1 MNELTYLRDLIIIFV
16 VAVAVVIILS
26 RFKIPSIAAYILA
39 GALMGPKS
47 LALINDI
54 HRVEVLAEIG
64 VSLLLFGIGMEFSL
78 KKLRALWLN
87 IFVGGTVQVVITGCI
102 AGVIVYFI
110 GYGLPAAIF
119 IGFFVSLSSTAI
131 VLRGLEDRGELN
143 AEHGRFALGIL
154 LFQDIC
160 VIPMMLVIPI
170 LAGGRGS
177 GAVIDSLV
185 YSVLVITCSVLAAY
199 LIVPRLLKMVARTRQ
214 RQLFILSVLLICIGV
229 AYAISSSGVS
239 LALGAFIAGLVVG
252 GSEFRHQATADI
264 ISFKEVFTSLFFI
277 SVGMLLDPGEIVMN
291 ALPIL
296 LLLAAI
302 IIGKMIIVFITGLL
316 MRLRTRAVILASVAL
331 AQVGEFSFVLFGAAA
346 VYNLVPEP
354 LMGNLLAAATI
365 SMLLTPLAIAAGPH
379 LSAGL
384 GKLPLFYRAMNIK
397 TAEEATTDTKG
408 WENHVIIG
416 GFGFAGKQLAK
427 VLKENNIKYMILELN
442 INTVRD
448 ACRDGEPIY
457 FGDVTS
463 RDVLERVGAARARE
477 LVVAV
482 NDPRAAERAIKAAK
496 SISPDLHVTVRTD
509 YILDIENLLKL
520 GADDVIPG
528 EQEAAV
534 ELVRRVASRFGCDED
549 RLEERMKMIRK
560 EREEI

>member
-26 RFKIPSIAAYILA
+26 RFKVPSIAAYILA

-54 HRVEVLAEIG
+54 HHVEILAEIG
-64 VSLLLFGIGMEFSL
+64 VSLLLFSIGMEFSL
-78 KKLRALWLN
+78 KKMRALWLN
-87 IFVGGTVQVVITGCI
+87 IFVGGAIQVLATGWI
-102 AGVIVYFI
+102 AAAIVYYI

-143 AEHGRFALGIL
+143 AEHGRFALGVL

-160 VIPMMLVIPI
+160 VIPMMLVIPV

-177 GAVIDSLV
+177 GDVIGSLV
-185 YSVLVITCSVLAAY
+185 YSVVVIALSILAAY
-199 LIVPRLLKMVARTRQ
+199 LIVPRLLKLVARTRQ
-214 RQLFILSVLLICIGV
+214 RQLFILSVLLICGGV

-264 ISFKEVFTSLFFI
+264 ISFKEVFTSLFFV
-277 SVGMLLDPGEIVMN
+277 SVGMLLDPGEIIRN
-291 ALPIL
+291 ILPIL
-296 LLLAAI
+296 LILGAI

-316 MRLRTRAVILASVAL
+316 MRLRIRAVILSSVAL

-346 VYNLVPEP
+346 VYNLAPEP

-365 SMLLTPLAIAAGPH
+365 SMLLTPLAIAVGPH

-384 GKLPLFYRAMNIK
+384 GKLPLFYRAMDIK
-397 TAEEATTDTKG
+397 TAEEAKSETKG

-416 GFGFAGKQLAK
+416 GFGFAGRQLAK
-427 VLKENNIKYMILELN
+427 LLKENDVKYIILELN
-442 INTVRD
+442 IITVREV
-448 ACRDGEPIY
+448 CREEPIY

-463 RDVLERVGAARARE
+463 RDVLEMVGASRARE

-496 SISPDLHVTVRTD
+496 SISPDLHITVRTD
-509 YILDIENLLKL
+509 YILDIENLRRL

-549 RLEERMKMIRK
+549 RIEKRMKMIR
-560 EREEI
+560 EETE

>member
-39 GALMGPKS
+39 GVLMGPKS

-78 KKLRALWLN
+78 KKLRTLWLN
-87 IFVGGTVQVVITGCI
+87 IFVGGTVQVVLTGCI
-102 AGVIVYFI
+102 TAVIVYSM
-110 GYGLPAAIF
+110 GYDLSTAIF

-143 AEHGRFALGIL
+143 AEHGRFALGVL

-177 GAVIDSLV
+177 SDVFGSLI

-199 LIVPRLLKMVARTRQ
+199 LIVPRLLKLVARTRQ

-277 SVGMLLDPGEIVMN
+277 SVGMLLDPGEIMMN
-291 ALPIL
+291 IIPIL
-296 LLLAAI
+296 LILAGI
-302 IIGKMIIVFITGLL
+302 ILGKMIIVFITGLL

-384 GKLPLFYRAMNIK
+384 GKLPVFYRAMNIK
-397 TAEEATTDTKG
+397 TAEEASSDTKG

-416 GFGFAGKQLAK
+416 GFGFAGRQLAK
-427 VLKENNIKYMILELN
+427 VLKENNVKYMILELN
-442 INTVRD
+442 INTVREV
-448 ACRDGEPIY
+448 CRDGEPIY

-463 RDVLERVGAARARE
+463 RDVLERVGAERARE

-482 NDPRAAERAIKAAK
+482 NDPRAAERAIIAAK

-509 YILDIENLLKL
+509 YILDIENLRKL

-534 ELVRRVASRFGCDED
+534 ELVRRVASRYGCDED
-549 RLEERMKMIRK
+549 RLESRLKLI
-560 EREEI
+560 REEKE

>member
-1 MNELTYLRDLIIIFV
+1 V
-16 VAVAVVIILS
+16 VAVTVVIVLS
-26 RFKIPSIAAYILA
+26 RFRIPSIAAYILA
-39 GALMGPKS
+39 GALVGPKS

-87 IFVGGTVQVVITGCI
+87 IFVGGSVQVVTTGCI
-102 AGVIVYFI
+102 AAAIFYSI
-110 GYGLPAAIF
+110 GHSLSAAIF

-177 GAVIDSLV
+177 GAVIGSLV
-185 YSVLVITCSVLAAY
+185 YSIMIIALSIFIAY
-199 LIVPRLLKMVARTRQ
+199 LIVPRLLNLVARTRQ

-277 SVGMLLDPGEIVMN
+277 SVGMLLDPGEIMLN
-291 ALPIL
+291 ILPIF

-302 IIGKMIIVFITGLL
+302 ILGKMTIVFITGLL

-346 VYNLVPEP
+346 AYNLVPEP

-384 GKLPLFYRAMNIK
+384 GKLPVFYRAMNIK
-397 TAEEATTDTKG
+397 TAEDASSDTKD
-408 WENHVIIG
+408 WENHIIIG
-416 GFGFAGKQLAK
+416 GFGFAGKQLARM
-427 VLKENNIKYMILELN
+427 LKENNIKYLILELN
-442 INTVRD
+442 INTVREV
-448 ACRDGEPIY
+448 CRDEPIY

-463 RDVLERVGAARARE
+463 RDVLERVGAKRARE

-482 NDPRAAERAIKAAK
+482 NDPRAAERAIRAAK
-496 SISPDLHVTVRTD
+496 SISPDLH
-509 YILDIENLLKL
+509 LDIENLRKL

-549 RLEERMKMIRK
+549 RLEQRTKLIRE
-560 EREEI
+560 ERE

>member
-1 MNELTYLRDLIIIFV
+1 MNHLTYLRELIIIFV
-16 VAVAVVIILS
+16 VAVGVVIVLS

-39 GALMGPKS
+39 GAAVGPRS
-47 LALINDI
+47 LGLIND
-54 HRVEVLAEIG
+54 VEHVELLAEIG

-78 KKLRALWLN
+78 KKIRALWLN
-87 IFVGGTVQVVITGCI
+87 IFVGGAMQVIATGGM
-102 AGVIVYFI
+102 AAAIVYFI
-110 GYGLPAAIF
+110 GYHLSTAIF

-143 AEHGRFALGIL
+143 AEHGRFSLGIL

-170 LAGGRGS
+170 LAGGRDS
-177 GAVIDSLV
+177 GAVLDSLTN
-185 YSVLVITCSVLAAY
+185 SLLIIALSILSAY
-199 LIVPRLLKMVARTRQ
+199 LIVPRLLNLVARTRQ

-229 AYAISSSGVS
+229 AYAVSSSGVS

-252 GSEFRHQATADI
+252 GSEFRHQAIADI

-277 SVGMLLDPGEIVMN
+277 SVGMLLDPGEVLRN
-291 ALPIL
+291 LPPIL

-302 IIGKMIIVFITGLL
+302 IAGKMIIVFITGQIL
-316 MRLRTRAVILASVAL
+316 RLRTKAVILASVAL

-346 VYNLVPEP
+346 AYNLAPEP

-379 LSAGL
+379 LSVGL
-384 GKLPLFYRAMNIK
+384 GKLPVFYRAMNIR
-397 TAEEATTDTKG
+397 TAEDATREAAT

-427 VLKENNIKYMILELN
+427 VLRDNNIKYMILELN
-442 INTVRD
+442 INTVRV
-448 ACRDGEPIY
+448 ASRDGEPIY

-463 RDVLERVGAARARE
+463 RDILERAGAARARE

-482 NDPRAAERAIKAAK
+482 NDPRAAERVIKSAR
-496 SISPDLHVTVRTD
+496 SISADLHVTVRTD
-509 YILDIENLLKL
+509 YILDIENLRKL
-520 GADDVIPG
+520 GANDVIPG

-534 ELVRRVASRFGCDED
+534 ELVRRVASRYGCDEASLEK
-549 RLEERMKMIRK
+549 RLKLIREER
-560 EREEI
+560 E

>member
-1 MNELTYLRDLIIIFV
+1 MNELSYLRDLIIIFV
-16 VAVAVVIILS
+16 VAVAVVIVLS

-87 IFVGGTVQVVITGCI
+87 IFVGGTLQVLITGG
-102 AGVIVYFI
+102 AAVFI
-110 GYGLPAAIF
+110 FYSLGLSISAAIF
-119 IGFFVSLSSTAI
+119 IGFFVALSSTAI

-143 AEHGRFALGIL
+143 AEHGRFALGVL

-177 GAVIDSLV
+177 GSVIGSLLYSVAVIAVSIFV
-185 YSVLVITCSVLAAY
+185 AY
-199 LIVPRLLKMVARTRQ
+199 LFVPRLLNLVAKTRQ

-277 SVGMLLDPGEIVMN
+277 SVGMLLDPGAILTN
-291 ALPIL
+291 IFPIL
-296 LLLAAI
+296 LILAAI
-302 IIGKMIIVFITGLL
+302 IIGKMGIVFVTGLL
-316 MRLRTRAVILASVAL
+316 MRLQIRAVILASMAL

-346 VYNLVPEP
+346 AYSLVPEP

-365 SMLLTPLAIAAGPH
+365 SMLLTPLAIAAGPR
-379 LSAGL
+379 LSTGL
-384 GKLPLFYRAMNIK
+384 GKLPLFYRSMNVK
-397 TAEEATTDTKG
+397 TAEEATSDTRG
-408 WENHVIIG
+408 WEDHVVIG

-427 VLKENNIKYMILELN
+427 VLKENDIKYLILEMN
-442 INTVRD
+442 INTVREV
-448 ACRDGEPIY
+448 CRDEPIY
-457 FGDVTS
+457 FGDITS
-463 RDVLERVGAARARE
+463 RDVLEKVGAERARE

-482 NDPRAAERAIKAAK
+482 NDPRAAERAIRAAK
-496 SISPDLHVTVRTD
+496 GISPDLHVTVRTE
-509 YILDIENLLKL
+509 YILDIENLQKL

-534 ELVRRVASRFGCDED
+534 ELVRRVASRFGCDEE
-549 RLEERMKMIRK
+549 RIEKRMKLIREER
-560 EREEI
+560 E

>member
-1 MNELTYLRDLIIIFV
+1 MNELGYLRDLIIIFV
-16 VAVAVVIILS
+16 VAVTVVIVLN
-26 RFKIPSIAAYILA
+26 RFRIPPIAAYILA

-78 KKLRALWLN
+78 KKMRALWLN
-87 IFVGGTVQVVITGCI
+87 IFVGGAIQVVTTGCI
-102 AGVIVYFI
+102 TAAIVYSF
-110 GYGLPAAIF
+110 GYGLSTAVF

-131 VLRGLEDRGELN
+131 VLRGLEDRGELS
-143 AEHGRFALGIL
+143 AEHGRFALGVL

-160 VIPMMLVIPI
+160 VIPMMLVIPV

-177 GAVIDSLV
+177 GDVIGSLL
-185 YSVLVITCSVLAAY
+185 YSILIIAISILAAY
-199 LIVPRLLKMVARTRQ
+199 LIVPRLLKLVARTRQ
-214 RQLFILSVLLICIGV
+214 RQLFILSVLLICVGV

-264 ISFKEVFTSLFFI
+264 ISFKEVFTSLFFV
-277 SVGMLLDPGEIVMN
+277 SVGMLLDPGEIMMSI
-291 ALPIL
+291 LPIL

-316 MRLRTRAVILASVAL
+316 MRLRIRAVILASVAL

-384 GKLPLFYRAMNIK
+384 GKLPMFYRSVNIR
-397 TAEEATTDTKG
+397 TAEEASREVSS
-408 WENHVIIG
+408 WESHIIIG
-416 GFGFAGKQLAK
+416 GFGFAGRQLAK
-427 VLKENNIKYMILELN
+427 VLRENNIRYIILEMN
-442 INTVRD
+442 INTVRE
-448 ACRDGEPIY
+448 ACRDEPIF

-463 RDVLERVGAARARE
+463 RDVLERVGAERARE

-482 NDPRAAERAIKAAK
+482 NDPRAAERAIRAAK
-496 SISPDLHVTVRTD
+496 SVSPDLHVTVRTD
-509 YILDIENLLKL
+509 YILDIENLRML

-534 ELVRRVASRFGCDED
+534 ELVRRVSSRCGCSAGNLDD
-549 RLEERMKMIRK
+549 RLRMIREER
-560 EREEI
+560 E

>member
-1 MNELTYLRDLIIIFV
+1 
-16 VAVAVVIILS
+16 
-26 RFKIPSIAAYILA
+26 
-39 GALMGPKS
+39 
-47 LALINDI
+47 
-54 HRVEVLAEIG
+54 
-64 VSLLLFGIGMEFSL
+64 MEFSL
-78 KKLRALWLN
+78 KKMRALWLN
-87 IFVGGTVQVVITGCI
+87 IFVGGAIQVLATGWI
-102 AGVIVYFI
+102 AAAIVYSI

-160 VIPMMLVIPI
+160 VIPMMLVIPV
-170 LAGGRGS
+170 LAGGRES
-177 GAVIDSLV
+177 GAVFGSLA
-185 YSVLVITCSVLAAY
+185 YSVLVIALSILAAY
-199 LIVPRLLKMVARTRQ
+199 LIVPRLLKLVARTRQ

-277 SVGMLLDPGEIVMN
+277 SVGMLLDPGEIMMN
-291 ALPIL
+291 ILPIL

-302 IIGKMIIVFITGLL
+302 IVGKMIIVFITGLI
-316 MRLRTRAVILASVAL
+316 MRLRTRAVILSSVAL

-346 VYNLVPEP
+346 VYNLAPEP

-384 GKLPLFYRAMNIK
+384 GKLPMFYRAMNVK
-397 TAEEATTDTKG
+397 TAEEAGREVKA

-416 GFGFAGKQLAK
+416 GFGFAGRQLAK

-442 INTVRD
+442 INTVREV
-448 ACRDGEPIY
+448 CREEPIY

-463 RDVLERVGAARARE
+463 RDVLERVGAEHARE

-509 YILDIENLLKL
+509 YILDIENLRRL

-534 ELVRRVASRFGCDED
+534 ELVRRVASRCGCSAGNLDD
-549 RLEERMKMIRK
+549 RLRMIR
-560 EREEI
+560 EETE